1 MPPMTK
7 SERMSP
13 AATSF
18 AAKDERSP
26 LSKTV
31 PRSVLRR
38 SRPGPPDH
46 GDDCY
51 QAHDVERG
59 EERPEEGSLAEGDG
73 APRADREHRR
83 WRSDVE
89 SPRRRGPTAAAAG
102 PAGRGGAGSGGR
114 SPRGAGDARG
124 GRGSRRPWAG
134 ARGAARRAGGA
145 GAARYA

>member
-51 QAHDVERG
+51 QSQDVERG
-59 EERPEEGSLAEGDG
+59 EERPQEGGLAEGDG
-73 APRADREHRR
+73 APRTDREHRR

-89 SPRRRGPTAAAAG
+89 SPSGSRRPSPTAG
-102 PAGRGGAGSGGR
+102 SAGRGGA
-114 SPRGAGDARG
+114 RG
-124 GRGSRRPWAG
+124 GGSRTG
-134 ARGAARRAGGA
+134 
-145 GAARYA
+145 